1 MTSKTWGLDI
11 GSTAIKAVE
20 ITRTWRGERV
30 TNYGYFPFAHKE
42 KEELRREKL
51 QGLRDILPKLGK
63 NGENLILPLASHRM
77 MVHRALLPFGDRKR
91 NEQVVKFEVE
101 PLLPFPIDQV
111 VVDFYTP
118 EKKGNGKEALVFAVQ
133 KEFLGEQI
141 SLMKEVGLD
150 PETLVPEA
158 LALFWLV
165 KNLGMTTRQDGSL
178 LDLGHEKTTMIVW
191 QNNAL
196 ALVRSIPIAVG
207 SIARGLEQG
216 PRLSPSEARD
226 PIKKGGEAPGGD
238 PGIAAVLGRLAEEVK
253 RTLLSYETSPEAR
266 PVERIFITGGPALL
280 PGVEKIIG
288 EPLGKPVT
296 VLDFGENYPYFRDVP
311 KEHGSTLAVALGAAL
326 GGSAPD
332 RINFRKE
339 EFSSS
344 QKAQKV
350 RSRVRLAAAYAVI
363 LAVLGMGSFGLNLYL
378 QERRYQDLKGEIR
391 KEFLQAVPEV
401 KKVVNEIQQ
410 MKARVREEKV
420 RVDSLGGRSG
430 AGSPLEILRDLSL
443 MIEPAWKV
451 RFTELSMDP
460 ETIEVSGEADSFDAV
475 NKLKMNLESSSQY
488 KEVQLKTARASGL
501 ENLIE
506 FKLQMKRG
514 A

>member
-1 MTSKTWGLDI
+1 MISKTWGLDI
-11 GSTAIKAVE
+11 GSTGIKAVE
-20 ITRTWRGERV
+20 VTRTWRGLRV
-30 TNYGYFPFAHKE
+30 TNYGYFPLAHKE

-51 QGLRDILPKLGK
+51 QRLREILPKLGR
-63 NGENLILPLASHRM
+63 NGGRLLIPLASHRT
-77 MVHRALLPFGDRKR
+77 MVHRALLPFRDRKR

-118 EKKGNGKEALVFAVQ
+118 GKKGNEKEALVFAVQ

-191 QNNAL
+191 QNDTL
-196 ALVRSIPIAVG
+196 GLVRSIPIAG
-207 SIARGLEQG
+207 GAAARGLEQS

-226 PIKKGGEAPGGD
+226 AIKRGAEAPGGD
-238 PGIAAVLGRLAEEVK
+238 SGIAEVLGRLAEEVK

-288 EPLGKPVT
+288 ERLGKPVA
-296 VLDFGENYPYFRDVP
+296 VLDPGENYPYFRDIP

-326 GGSAPD
+326 GGSAAD

-344 QKAQKV
+344 QKAQKE
-350 RSRVRLAAAYAVI
+350 RTRVRLLAAYVVI

-378 QERRYQDLKGEIR
+378 QERRYQGLKGEIR
-391 KEFLQAVPEV
+391 KEFSQAVPEV

-410 MKARVREEKV
+410 IKARVREEKA

-430 AGSPLEILRDLSL
+430 TGSPLEILRDLSL
-443 MIEPAWKV
+443 MIEPGWKV
-451 RFTELSMDP
+451 RFTELSLDP
-460 ETIEVSGEADSFDAV
+460 ETIEVNGEAGSFDAV
-475 NKLKMNLESSSQY
+475 NQLKIKLEGSSRY

-501 ENLIE
+501 ENVIE

>member
-1 MTSKTWGLDI
+1 MISKTWALDI
-11 GSTAIKAVE
+11 GSTGIKAVE
-20 ITRTWRGERV
+20 ITRTWRGLRV

-51 QGLRDILPKLGK
+51 QRLRDILPKLGR
-63 NGENLILPLASHRM
+63 NGESLILPLASHRT
-77 MVHRALLPFGDRKR
+77 MVHRALLPFRDRKR

-118 EKKGNGKEALVFAVQ
+118 EKKRNEKEALVFAVQ
-133 KEFLGEQI
+133 KEVLGEQI
-141 SLMKEVGLD
+141 SLMKEAGLD

-165 KNLGMTTRQDGSL
+165 KNLGMTSRQDGSL

-191 QNNAL
+191 QNDTL
-196 ALVRSIPIAVG
+196 ALVRSIPIAGDAV
-207 SIARGLEQG
+207 ARGLEQG
-216 PRLSPSEARD
+216 SRLSPSEARVLM
-226 PIKKGGEAPGGD
+226 KKRGEAPGGD
-238 PGIAAVLGRLAEEVK
+238 PAIAAVLGRLAEEVK
-253 RTLLSYETSPEAR
+253 RTLLSYETDPEAR
-266 PVERIFITGGPALL
+266 PVESIFITGGPALL
-280 PGVEKIIG
+280 PGVEKILG
-288 EPLGKPVT
+288 ERLGKPVT
-296 VLDFGENYPYFRDVP
+296 VLDPGENFPYFRDVP
-311 KEHGSTLAVALGAAL
+311 KEDGPPLAVALGAAL
-326 GGSAPD
+326 GGSVPD

-350 RSRVRLAAAYAVI
+350 KTRVRLLAAYAVI
-363 LAVLGMGSFGLNLYL
+363 LAVLGLGSFGLNLYL

-391 KEFLQAVPEV
+391 KEFLRAAPEV

-410 MKARVREEKV
+410 MKARVREEKA
-420 RVDSLGGRSG
+420 RLDSLGGRSG
-430 AGSPLEILRDLSL
+430 TGSPLEIVRDLSL

-460 ETIEVSGEADSFDAV
+460 ETIEVNGEADSFDAV
-475 NKLKMNLESSSQY
+475 N
-488 KEVQLKTARASGL
+488 QL
-501 ENLIE
+501 II
-506 FKLQMKRG
+506 
-514 A
+514 